1 MDRKGIAVHTVTAPQ
16 AGGDVKLAQ
25 GEFALTANM
34 VKDGQ
39 TLTIGKDTYTFKVG
53 ADSKVKDGANV
64 IDLSAYEEGD
74 AALLAAAGDKLSENG
89 QTNNSQFIIATDHQ
103 GTIRLTE
110 KKDTV
115 DYADYDLKGTDADTG
130 DATWKKLTG
139 DKGSIVTWGK
149 VNEGTG
155 KKGLILQI
163 GDTAEDFN
171 QLTVS
176 IKDMSTKG
184 LSIDN
189 VNISTYDGATAA
201 IQTVKDA
208 INTVSSERAKMG
220 AVQNRL
226 EYTINNLDV
235 AVENL
240 SAPTAGSAIPT
251 WRRK

>member
-25 GEFALTANM
+25 GEFALTADM

-130 DATWKKLTG
+130 DATWKKR
-139 DKGSIVTWGK
+139 
-149 VNEGTG
+149 
-155 KKGLILQI
+155 GL
-163 GDTAEDFN
+163 A
-171 QLTVS
+171 
-176 IKDMSTKG
+176 
-184 LSIDN
+184 
-189 VNISTYDGATAA
+189 
-201 IQTVKDA
+201 
-208 INTVSSERAKMG
+208 
-220 AVQNRL
+220 
-226 EYTINNLDV
+226 
-235 AVENL
+235 
-240 SAPTAGSAIPT
+240 
-251 WRRK
+251 RRV